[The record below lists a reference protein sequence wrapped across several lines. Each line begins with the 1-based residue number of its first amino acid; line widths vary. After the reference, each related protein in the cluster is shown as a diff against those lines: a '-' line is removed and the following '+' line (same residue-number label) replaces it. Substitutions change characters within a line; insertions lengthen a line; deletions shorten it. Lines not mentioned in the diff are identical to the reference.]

1 MVQTIAR
8 WLPETPAVQETPL
21 PRAAAAFPTLA
32 GDPEVID
39 LTVLAQL
46 LGYHPDKIRKFAFKF
61 LQSAEQAFSEMETAL
76 QQGDIQQI
84 RELGHRVK
92 AAARTVGALGLG
104 ELCQRLERLP
114 AAEPEQEA
122 AMARALIARLWPLLA
137 RITEQ
142 IMANTTFASED

>member
-1 MVQTIAR
+1 
-8 WLPETPAVQETPL
+8 
-21 PRAAAAFPTLA
+21 
-32 GDPEVID
+32 
-39 LTVLAQL
+39 
-46 LGYHPDKIRKFAFKF
+46 
-61 LQSAEQAFSEMETAL
+61 
-76 QQGDIQQI
+76 
-84 RELGHRVK
+84 VK